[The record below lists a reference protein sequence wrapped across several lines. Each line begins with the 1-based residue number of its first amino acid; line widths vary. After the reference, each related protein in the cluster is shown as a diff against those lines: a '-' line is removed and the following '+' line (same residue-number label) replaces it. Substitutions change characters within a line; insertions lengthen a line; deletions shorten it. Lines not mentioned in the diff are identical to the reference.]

1 MLGILPTAAPKA
13 SGLLGRIIPLLPR
26 NCRIIRP
33 TSVRRFF
40 FSLSIKCFFFICAV
54 FLPPATAPPI
64 RSVYHAGSGACVSV
78 IQGPPRGGECAPT
91 GHGEGDNGY
100 DHFHI
105 YLTDAVSGKKIG
117 ALEEIVDALDTGADA
132 FCAKWSNDSKTVT
145 IIYRVDQ
152 LNRYLPL
159 RAVSYRISERAA
171 HRQKGPFKVRGSELF
186 AYYQDSQHETKPSPK
201 VFGAPFK

>member
-1 MLGILPTAAPKA
+1 MLNDARSQI
-13 SGLLGRIIPLLPR
+13 
-26 NCRIIRP
+26 
-33 TSVRRFF
+33 TSWT
-40 FSLSIKCFFFICAV
+40 L
-54 FLPPATAPPI
+54 T
-64 RSVYHAGSGACVSV
+64 SVYHYGSDEYVTIVSGLSPDGKYA
-78 IQGPPRGGECAPT
+78 ITA
-91 GHGEGDNGY
+91 HGEGDNGY

-117 ALEEIVDALDTGADA
+117 PLEEIVDALDTGADA

-171 HRQKGPFKVRGSELF
+171 HRQRDLSRCADRSFSPITRILNTRRSQVRRFS
-186 AYYQDSQHETKPSPK
+186 ARRSNDPS
-201 VFGAPFK
+201 A